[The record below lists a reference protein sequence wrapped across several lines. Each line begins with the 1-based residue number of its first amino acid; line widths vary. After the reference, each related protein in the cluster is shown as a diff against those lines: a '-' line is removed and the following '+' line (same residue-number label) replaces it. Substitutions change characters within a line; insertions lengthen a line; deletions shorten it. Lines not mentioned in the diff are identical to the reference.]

1 MKPEGDM
8 DSKRVLAS
16 LAGASLLLPV
26 GAATG
31 APTGVSPDPFHRLE
45 QKPTKV
51 GYSSFTLSA
60 GQQMAGRQDVSID
73 GDYYHV
79 ILYVSTS
86 TGGIAYVPDVTFMT
100 ASNIAQSEFTSAM
113 YGVFATNSTDFTN
126 TSMMGSGYS
135 GSCLMKQDV
144 SSINWVPTT
153 SSVLVAVRLHRT
165 TFDSL
170 VARNTSS
177 LTIHV
182 GVNSV
187 SSCPG
192 ASSGSSDNK

>member
-1 MKPEGDM
+1 MN
-8 DSKRVLAS
+8 SKRVLAS
-16 LAGASLLLPV
+16 LAGASLLLP
-26 GAATG
+26 GASATS
-31 APTGVSPDPFHRLE
+31 APLNGSPDPFHRPE

-60 GQQMAGRQDVSID
+60 GQQMSGRSDVSID

-86 TGGIAYVPDVTFMT
+86 TGGVAYVPDVTFMT
-100 ASNIAQSEFTSAM
+100 ASNIAQSEFSSAM

-126 TSMMGSGYS
+126 TSAMGSGYS

-144 SSINWVPTT
+144 STINWTPTT

-165 TFDSL
+165 AFDSL
-170 VARNTSS
+170 VARNTSA

-182 GVNSV
+182 GINSV

-192 ASSGSSDNK
+192 ASSGSSDDK